1 RIMVWRRKN
10 EELNPKNLVG
20 TVKYG
25 GVGVLVLGCMSAS
38 GLGIYTRRVG
48 SQGGSLRGRR
58 FYILD
63 HSCVCPL
70 TSFFPVQ
77 VIQMSQYREALSSL
91 MGSSP
96 LVLHG
101 VYRLFGFGMILR
113 LGASST

>member
-1 RIMVWRRKN
+1 M
-10 EELNPKNLVG
+10 LD
-20 TVKYG
+20 
-25 GVGVLVLGCMSAS
+25 VLVC
-38 GLGIYTRRVG
+38 
-48 SQGGSLRGRR
+48 LRDIHKESWQPGWECQRAQIL
-58 FYILD
+58 ILD

-77 VIQMSQYREALSSL
+77 VIQMSQHREALSSL

-113 LGASST
+113 LSAIST